1 MAMASSSDATSM
13 SPQPLTVVC
22 IRAPPISS
30 RVTFSPITISAIR
43 GDPRYMLAL
52 PSTMIVMSQKAGM

>member
-1 MAMASSSDATSM
+1 MASSSVLTSM
-13 SPQPLTVVC
+13 SPQPETEQC

-43 GDPRYMLAL
+43 GLPRYIEAFA
-52 PSTMIVMSQKAGM
+52 STITTMSQKAGM